1 MQSTMAW
8 RFEGRLVVAVHTKA
22 SPSNGEWHRFMNEA
36 VRAGV
41 DGSFRLFVVSYGGGP
56 DGEQRRA
63 LAEIVR
69 KSSTP
74 PMAML
79 TDSKLVRALMFAFS
93 FINRTTKVLGLNDG
107 DAAFDFL
114 GLEGEQRNAARRLRR
129 ELEAELG
136 LTPNAQPSVS
146 ATQRG

>member
-8 RFEGRLVVAVHTKA
+8 RFAGRLVVAVHTKA

-93 FINRTTKVLGLNDG
+93 FINRTTKVLGQQS
-107 DAAFDFL
+107 AAQA
-114 GLEGEQRNAARRLRR
+114 G
-129 ELEAELG
+129 
-136 LTPNAQPSVS
+136 
-146 ATQRG
+146 